1 MMASRPTR
9 VLYIDDDPGLARL
22 IQKNLE
28 RRGYEVERA
37 DRASAGLERV
47 RAGGIDVIGLDH
59 YLDSGTGLD
68 MLDELA
74 GIEHAPPVVYV
85 TGSAETAIAV
95 AALKAGAFDYV
106 TKSVSE
112 DFPELL
118 ASAIDQAVE
127 RARLMRAKERV
138 EAELREAKERA
149 ELLLSEVN
157 HRVAN
162 SLAIVGAL
170 IRMQANTLSEPAAKN
185 ALIETQ
191 ARISAIAGVHKR
203 LYTSDD
209 VRFVDIGEYL
219 TTLVKELDM
228 SLASSARLRIRM
240 DAVRVPTD
248 MAISIGIMTAE
259 LVTNALKYAYAEG
272 VKGEVRV
279 FLDAIPDGAVLVVED
294 DGVGWDGTSQSTKG
308 TGLGT
313 RLVNSMAANLGA
325 TLSYELQHPGTRAK
339 VTLGI

>member
-28 RRGYEVERA
+28 RRGYVVERA
-37 DRASAGLERV
+37 DKASSGLERI
-47 RAGGIDVIGLDH
+47 RAGGIDVVGLDH
-59 YLDSGTGLD
+59 YLDTGTGLD
-68 MLDELA
+68 VLAELA
-74 GIEHAPPVVYV
+74 KIEHAPPVVYV

-138 EAELREAKERA
+138 EGELREAKERA

-170 IRMQANTLSEPAAKN
+170 IRMQANTLTEPAAKN

-259 LVTNALKYAYAEG
+259 LVTNALKYAYSEG

-279 FLDAIPDGAVLVVED
+279 FLDAVPDGAVLVVED
-294 DGVGWDGTSQSTKG
+294 DGVGWDGTGQSTKG

-325 TLSYELQHPGTRAK
+325 TLTYELQHPGTRAK
-339 VTLGI
+339 VTMGF

>member
-28 RRGYEVERA
+28 RRGYVVERA
-37 DRASAGLERV
+37 DKASSGLDRI
-47 RAGGIDVIGLDH
+47 RAGGIDVVGLDH
-59 YLDSGTGLD
+59 YLDTGTGLD
-68 MLDELA
+68 VLAELA
-74 GIEHAPPVVYV
+74 KIEHAPPVVYV

-138 EAELREAKERA
+138 EGELREAKERA

-170 IRMQANTLSEPAAKN
+170 IRMQANTLTEPAAKN

-259 LVTNALKYAYAEG
+259 LVTNALKYAYSEG

-279 FLDAIPDGAVLVVED
+279 FLDAVPDGAVLFVED
-294 DGVGWDGTSQSTKG
+294 DGVGWDGTGQSTKG

-325 TLSYELQHPGTRAK
+325 TLTYELQHPGTRAR
-339 VTLGI
+339 VTMGF

>member
-1 MMASRPTR
+1 MASRPTR

-28 RRGYEVERA
+28 RRGYVVERA
-37 DRASAGLERV
+37 DKASSGLERI
-47 RAGGIDVIGLDH
+47 RAGGIDVVGLDH
-59 YLDSGTGLD
+59 YLDTGTGLD
-68 MLDELA
+68 VLAELA
-74 GIEHAPPVVYV
+74 KIEHAPPVVYV

-138 EAELREAKERA
+138 EGELREAKERA

-170 IRMQANTLSEPAAKN
+170 IRMQANTLTEPAAKN

-259 LVTNALKYAYAEG
+259 LVTNALKYAYSEG

-279 FLDAIPDGAVLVVED
+279 FLDAVPDGAVLVVED
-294 DGVGWDGTSQSTKG
+294 DGVGWDGTGQSAKG

-325 TLSYELQHPGTRAK
+325 TLTYELQHPGTRAK
-339 VTLGI
+339 VTMGF